1 MTIINGYQQS
11 DREETLDILNLP
23 SLEKRAEEIIPKG
36 GFGYITEGSEYEWT
50 LQENTKAFD
59 HVQIVPRVLTSVE
72 NPSTE
77 TSLLDIP
84 LSMPIISAPVAAQGL
99 AHSRGELATA
109 EGMAAAGTIMSQSTY
124 GNATIEEIAK
134 AGKGAPQFFQL
145 YMSKD
150 WEVNKTWLDEAVASG
165 VKAIIMTVDSMLGGY
180 READIENNFQFP
192 IPMGNLEK
200 LSAGDSQG
208 KGIADIYA
216 AAAQV
221 ILPSDVKKVA
231 DYTGLPVFVKGIQ
244 SPEDAEIAI
253 QAGAAG
259 IWVSNHGG
267 RQLNGGPA
275 SFDVLRAI
283 ADRVNKRVP
292 IVFDSGVRRGSHVFK
307 ALANGADIV
316 ALGRPIVYGLA
327 LGGAQGTQSVVEHLN
342 KELKIVMQLAGTQTI
357 EDIKR
362 APLIRQYPINGSLAE
377 GNVK

>member
-1 MTIINGYQQS
+1 MTITNGYKQS
-11 DREETLDILNLP
+11 DREESLAILNLP
-23 SLEKRAEEIIPKG
+23 SLEEKAKEIIPTG

-59 HVQIVPRVLTSVE
+59 HVQIIPRVLTSVSS
-72 NPSTE
+72 PSTE
-77 TSLLDIP
+77 TTLLDIP
-84 LSMPIISAPVAAQGL
+84 LSMPIISAPTAAQGL
-99 AHSRGELATA
+99 AHARGELATA

-124 GNATIEEIAK
+124 GNATIADIAQ
-134 AGKGAPQFFQL
+134 AGQGAPQFFQL

-150 WEVNKTWLDEAVASG
+150 WDINKAWLDEAVKSG
-165 VKAIIMTVDSMLGGY
+165 VKAIVMTVDSMLGGY
-180 READIENNFQFP
+180 READIVNNFQFP

-200 LSAGDSQG
+200 VAAGDSQG
-208 KGIADIYA
+208 QGIAAIYA

-221 ILPSDVKKVA
+221 ILPEDVKKVA

-283 ADRVNKRVP
+283 ADKVNKRVP
-292 IVFDSGVRRGSHVFK
+292 VVFDSGVRRGSHVFK
-307 ALANGADIV
+307 ALANGADII
-316 ALGRPIVYGLA
+316 AIGRPILYGLA
-327 LGGAQGTQSVVEHLN
+327 LGGAKGTQSVVEHLN

-357 EDIKR
+357 EEIKQ
-362 APLIRQYPINGSLAE
+362 APLIRQNPINDSLAT
-377 GNVK
+377 KA

>member
-1 MTIINGYQQS
+1 MTIINGYEQS
-11 DREETLDILNLP
+11 DREEALEILNLP
-23 SLEKRAEEIIPKG
+23 SLEKRAKDIIPKG

-77 TSLLDIP
+77 TDLLGIS

-134 AGKGAPQFFQL
+134 VGNGAPQFFQL

-150 WEVNKTWLDEAVASG
+150 WEINKTWLDEAVASG

-231 DYTGLPVFVKGIQ
+231 EYTGLPVFVKGIQ

-283 ADRVNKRVP
+283 ADKVDKRVP

-342 KELKIVMQLAGTQTI
+342 KELKIVMQLAGAQTI

-362 APLIRQYPINGSLAE
+362 APLIRQNPINDSLAE
-377 GNVK
+377 N